1 MKTPT
6 PTVCRRSPPP
16 QIPLRHTRRFGSR
29 QQRQKTKQS
38 SRPVLA
44 SVLLTQ
50 RWKADRYVRC
60 LYTFEEE
67 CMKSRITSL
76 GLPAAL
82 LSVTL
87 FGACQNTARGVE
99 QDTERNTAAAK
110 QEGREANAEARQ
122 EAREA
127 NAEARQEAREAN
139 AELKQESREAG
150 NAAERAGD
158 RVGQEPR
165 EATRSVG
172 ATLDA
177 AAQTMQIKTALIDAD
192 NLDANN
198 IDVDTNATTK
208 TVTLKGHVPTAAQK
222 AAAERIAKEKA
233 PDYRIV
239 NSIVVR

>member
-1 MKTPT
+1 
-6 PTVCRRSPPP
+6 
-16 QIPLRHTRRFGSR
+16 
-29 QQRQKTKQS
+29 
-38 SRPVLA
+38 
-44 SVLLTQ
+44 
-50 RWKADRYVRC
+50 
-60 LYTFEEE
+60 
-67 CMKSRITSL
+67 MKSRITSL

-87 FGACQNTARGVE
+87 FAACQNTARGVE
-99 QDTERNTAAAK
+99 QDAERNTAAAK
-110 QEGREANAEARQ
+110 QEGREANAEV
-122 EAREA
+122 
-127 NAEARQEAREAN
+127 RQEAREAN
-139 AELKQESREAG
+139 AELKEESREAG

-158 RVGQEPR
+158 RVGQETR
-165 EATRSVG
+165 DATRSVG

-192 NLDANN
+192 NLDAND
-198 IDVDTNATTK
+198 IDVDTNGTTK

>member
-1 MKTPT
+1 
-6 PTVCRRSPPP
+6 
-16 QIPLRHTRRFGSR
+16 
-29 QQRQKTKQS
+29 
-38 SRPVLA
+38 
-44 SVLLTQ
+44 
-50 RWKADRYVRC
+50 
-60 LYTFEEE
+60 
-67 CMKSRITSL
+67 MKSRITSL

-87 FGACQNTARGVE
+87 FAACQNTARGVE

-110 QEGREANAEARQ
+110 E

-127 NAEARQEAREAN
+127 QAEV
-139 AELKQESREAG
+139 KQESREAG

-158 RVGQEPR
+158 RVAQETR

-192 NLDANN
+192 NLDAND
-198 IDVDTNATTK
+198 IDVDTNGTTK
-208 TVTLKGHVPTAAQK
+208 TVTLKGHVSTAAQK

-233 PDYRIV
+233 PDYTVV
-239 NSIVVR
+239 NSLVIR